1 MVDNYEPTVGEER
14 PQLTRGGSKSV
25 PPADDRFSLV
35 RTRVNVRSIQVASS
49 P

>member
-25 PPADDRFSLV
+25 PADDRFSLV